1 MIKSISTLFFLFL
14 VTNTFCQ
21 KTVKPIEILYT
32 MPAESSLHEGTWL
45 QWPHQYQYGLPYC
58 IKLNNTWIDIT
69 KALSANEKV
78 HIIVYNESEKVKVL
92 KMLEYENINTK
103 NIDFSIYPTDDF
115 WVRDNGPIFVKDKN
129 YKLVIQDWGFN
140 AWGKNA
146 KYGFCNQIPSKIA
159 KDKNIE
165 IVDLNNQ
172 LILEGGAVEIDG
184 DGTLMATK
192 SAILNANRNP
202 KINQIQLEELLTKYF
217 GVTNFV
223 WLTGVKKLEITDMH
237 IDGFARFVNSQ
248 TIITM
253 SKNDL
258 EYWDVPKDDINILFT
273 ARNKNNKSYRRVFLP
288 LTKET
293 VTTDYGRKLAYKAS
307 YLNFYVANKVVLVP
321 NYNDQNDEI
330 ANAIIQKQYPD
341 RKVIG
346 IDSRNLYAN
355 GGMIHCITQQQP
367 AK

>member
-1 MIKSISTLFFLFL
+1 MKSISTLFFLFL

-21 KTVKPIEILYT
+21 KIVKPIEILYT
-32 MPAESSLHEGTWL
+32 MPAESSPHEGTWL
-45 QWPHQYQYGLPYC
+45 QWPHEYQYGLPYS

-69 KALSANEKV
+69 KALVSSERV
-78 HIIVYNESEKVKVL
+78 HIIVYNESEKAKVI
-92 KMLEYENINTK
+92 KMLEFENISTK
-103 NIDFSIYPTDDF
+103 NIDFSIYQTDDF

-129 YKLVIQDWGFN
+129 NKLFIEDWGFN

-146 KYGFCNQIPSKIA
+146 KYSFCNQIPSKIA

-165 IVDLNNQ
+165 LIDLNSP
-172 LILEGGAVEIDG
+172 LILEGGAVEVDG
-184 DGTLMATK
+184 EGTLMATK
-192 SAILNANRNP
+192 SAILNSNRNP
-202 KINQIQLEELLTKYF
+202 KINQTQLEELLTKYY
-217 GVTNFV
+217 GVTNFI
-223 WLTGVKKLEITDMH
+223 WLTGVKRLEITDMH

-253 SKNDL
+253 AKTDL
-258 EYWDVPKDDINILFT
+258 EYWEVPKADINKLFS

-307 YLNFYVANKVVLVP
+307 YLNYYVANKVVLVP
-321 NYNDQNDEI
+321 NYNDENDEI
-330 ANAIIQKQYPD
+330 ANAIIQKQYPN

-355 GGMIHCITQQQP
+355 GGMIHCVTQQQP
-367 AK
+367 K